1 MNRNN
6 DILKLRPPILVDQE
20 RNPLLIEEFQNTVL
34 RPILKF
40 QQELLLSYFK
50 NHLSYKNLPINEQ
63 ERSAYLH
70 NCFSKDV
77 KLRYFYI
84 GLIVALFT
92 TDEILFYN
100 ENSSEINKRILQMLI
115 QRIIS
120 AL

>member
-6 DILKLRPPILVDQE
+6 DILSLRPPISVDQE

-34 RPILKF
+34 RPVLKF
-40 QQELLLSYFK
+40 QHDLLLYYFK
-50 NHLSYKNLPINEQ
+50 QHIAYVHMPINDKD
-63 ERSAYLH
+63 RSAYLQ

-77 KLRYFYI
+77 NLRYFYI
-84 GLIVALFT
+84 GLIAALFT
-92 TDEILFYN
+92 TEEILFYK

-120 AL
+120 AM